1 MKRKGF
7 FIISTLA
14 LCAFS
19 SMVQAKQQV
28 CVFDLLGKA
37 GESYKFLEEWA
48 LVSKKWGAQVQLIS
62 FQDEDLADKAF
73 QNDKCDAV
81 YMTSM
86 RARTYNKFAGSIDAL
101 GGVPSNKIAQKA
113 VEYVLDLRNTKR
125 MTTTL
130 QGENYEVA
138 GIGLIG
144 SAYIFVKDRSLNTI
158 EKAQGKKFA
167 ILHYDRAQRVMVERV
182 GAVPVMSDISNFIKK
197 FNTGEVDVVAAPAYA
212 YKPLEIEKG
221 LGSKGAMLNFPVVN
235 VTADLIVRPERF
247 PAQFGEQS
255 RQWFLQKIPQ
265 SFAMVQRLEAAIP
278 SKIKMQLSKE
288 DKEKY
293 QRLLREGRI
302 DLTKQGIYD
311 PGMMRVLKK
320 ARCTVERTNFECSLG
335 GE

>member
-7 FIISTLA
+7 FILSTLA

-113 VEYVLDLRNTKR
+113 VEYVLDPRNTKR
-125 MTTTL
+125 MTTYL
-130 QGENYEVA
+130 QGESYEVA

-302 DLTKQGIYD
+302 DLTKQGVYD

>member
-1 MKRKGF
+1 MKRKGI
-7 FIISTLA
+7 FILSTLA
-14 LCAFS
+14 LCGFS

-113 VEYVLDLRNTKR
+113 VEYVLDPRNTKR
-125 MTTTL
+125 MITTL

>member
-1 MKRKGF
+1 MKRKGI
-7 FIISTLA
+7 FILSTLA
-14 LCAFS
+14 LCTFS

-113 VEYVLDLRNTKR
+113 VEYVLDPRNTKR

-302 DLTKQGIYD
+302 DLTKQGVYD
-311 PGMMRVLKK
+311 PGMMQVLKK

>member
-7 FIISTLA
+7 FILSTLA

-113 VEYVLDLRNTKR
+113 VEYVLDPRNTKR

-130 QGENYEVA
+130 QGESYEVA

-182 GAVPVMSDISNFIKK
+182 GAIPVMSDISNFIKK

-255 RQWFLQKIPQ
+255 RQWFLQKVPQ

-302 DLTKQGIYD
+302 DLTKQGVYD

>member
-7 FIISTLA
+7 FILSTLA

-19 SMVQAKQQV
+19 NMVQAKQQV

-113 VEYVLDLRNTKR
+113 VEYVLDPRNTKR

-247 PAQFGEQS
+247 PAQFGEKS

-278 SKIKMQLSKE
+278 NKIKMQLSKE

-302 DLTKQGIYD
+302 DLTKQGVYD

>member
-7 FIISTLA
+7 FILSTLA

-113 VEYVLDLRNTKR
+113 VEYVLDPRNTKR

-130 QGENYEVA
+130 QGESYEVA

-278 SKIKMQLSKE
+278 NKIKMQLSKE

-293 QRLLREGRI
+293 QRLLRDGRI
-302 DLTKQGIYD
+302 DLTKQGVYD

>member
-7 FIISTLA
+7 FILSTLA

-19 SMVQAKQQV
+19 NMVQAKQQV

-113 VEYVLDLRNTKR
+113 VEYVLDPRNTKR

-130 QGENYEVA
+130 QGESYEVA

-247 PAQFGEQS
+247 PAKFGEQS

-278 SKIKMQLSKE
+278 NKIKMQLSKE

-293 QRLLREGRI
+293 QRLLRDGRI
-302 DLTKQGIYD
+302 DLTKQGVYD

>member
-1 MKRKGF
+1 MKRKGI
-7 FIISTLA
+7 FILSTLA

-86 RARTYNKFAGSIDAL
+86 RARTYNKFAGSINAL

-113 VEYVLDLRNTKR
+113 VEYVLDPRNTKR

-302 DLTKQGIYD
+302 DLTKQGVYD

>member
-1 MKRKGF
+1 
-7 FIISTLA
+7 
-14 LCAFS
+14 
-19 SMVQAKQQV
+19 MVQAKQQV

-113 VEYVLDLRNTKR
+113 VEYVLDPRNTKR

-130 QGENYEVA
+130 QGDSYEVA

-302 DLTKQGIYD
+302 DLTKQGVYD

>member
-1 MKRKGF
+1 MKRKGI
-7 FIISTLA
+7 FILSTLA

-86 RARTYNKFAGSIDAL
+86 RARTYNKFAGSINAL

-113 VEYVLDLRNTKR
+113 VEYVLDPRNTKR

-130 QGENYEVA
+130 QGDSYEVA

-302 DLTKQGIYD
+302 DLTKQGVYD

>member
-14 LCAFS
+14 LCSLS

-113 VEYVLDLRNTKR
+113 VEYVLDPRNTKR

-247 PAQFGEQS
+247 PAQFGAQS

-293 QRLLREGRI
+293 QRMLREGRI
-302 DLTKQGIYD
+302 DLTKQGVYD